1 MLKITAIG
9 NLTNDVELKK
19 NENTGMPS
27 CILRIASDRKY
38 KDRNGN
44 KLTDFVSIKVR
55 GHLAEICAEH
65 AKKGCKL
72 AASGD
77 FETVVVERNGVTQ
90 TGFLI
95 KANEVEFLS
104 PRKKEEDVEIELGDL
119 AELDLEI

>member
-77 FETVVVERNGVTQ
+77 FETVVVERNGGTQ

-104 PRKKEEDVEIELGDL
+104 PRKKEEDIEIELGDL

>member
-77 FETVVVERNGVTQ
+77 FETVVVERNGGTQ

>member
-1 MLKITAIG
+1 MLKIIAIG

-19 NENTGMPS
+19 NENTGTPS

-77 FETVVVERNGVTQ
+77 FETVVVERNGGTQ

>member
-77 FETVVVERNGVTQ
+77 FETVVVERNGGTQ

-104 PRKKEEDVEIELGDL
+104 PRKKEEDIEIELGDL
-119 AELDLEI
+119 AELNLEI

>member
-9 NLTNDVELKK
+9 NLTNDVELKV

-27 CILRIASDRKY
+27 CILRSASDRKY

-44 KLTDFVSIKVR
+44 KLTDFISIKVR
-55 GHLAEICAEH
+55 GRLAEICAEH
-65 AKKGCKL
+65 AKKGSKL

-77 FETVVVERNGVTQ
+77 FETVTVERNGETQ

-104 PRKKEEDVEIELGDL
+104 PRKMEDDLDIALGDL
-119 AELDLEI
+119 PELNLEI

>member
-65 AKKGCKL
+65 AKKGCK
-72 AASGD
+72 ASGD
-77 FETVVVERNGVTQ
+77 FETVVVERNGGTQ

>member
-44 KLTDFVSIKVR
+44 KLPDFVSIKVR

-77 FETVVVERNGVTQ
+77 FETVVVERNGGTQ

>member
-77 FETVVVERNGVTQ
+77 FETVVVERNGGTQ
-90 TGFLI
+90 TGILI
-95 KANEVEFLS
+95 KANEVEFLKKK
-104 PRKKEEDVEIELGDL
+104 KKEEDVEIELGDL

>member
-1 MLKITAIG
+1 
-9 NLTNDVELKK
+9 
-19 NENTGMPS
+19 MPS

-44 KLTDFVSIKVR
+44 KLTDFISIKVR
-55 GHLAEICAEH
+55 GRLAEICAEH
-65 AKKGCKL
+65 AKKGSKL

-77 FETVVVERNGVTQ
+77 FETVTVERNGETQ

-104 PRKKEEDVEIELGDL
+104 PRKMEDDLDIALGDL
-119 AELDLEI
+119 PELNLEI

>member
-72 AASGD
+72 TASGD
-77 FETVVVERNGVTQ
+77 FETVVVERNGGTQ